1 MVMYM
6 TSKIYALIGPH
17 ASGKSTLIT
26 RLMEM
31 GIHYIPVYTT
41 RPPMDY
47 DKDSKTTVFL
57 SQSDFLKQDWIV
69 KVTYKGDYY
78 GLLKNDVLNALKT
91 EKISVTMLTINGVKQ
106 VSKLLTNNLETVFI
120 MVDYVT
126 LIDRMLKMGHN
137 NVDMKYHLEY
147 AENNGEFDNW
157 KNTDYVIKNIKDQ
170 EKSLD
175 QLMAIMG
182 LIGKTQVTKINQD

>member
-1 MVMYM
+1 
-6 TSKIYALIGPH
+6 
-17 ASGKSTLIT
+17 
-26 RLMEM
+26 
-31 GIHYIPVYTT
+31 
-41 RPPMDY
+41 
-47 DKDSKTTVFL
+47 
-57 SQSDFLKQDWIV
+57 
-69 KVTYKGDYY
+69 
-78 GLLKNDVLNALKT
+78 
-91 EKISVTMLTINGVKQ
+91 MLTINGVKQ
-106 VSKLLTNNLETVFI
+106 VSKLLTNNLETIFI

-182 LIGKTQVTKINQD
+182 LIGKTQVTKINS

>member
-1 MVMYM
+1 
-6 TSKIYALIGPH
+6 
-17 ASGKSTLIT
+17 
-26 RLMEM
+26 MEFDKNR
-31 GIHYIPVYTT
+31 TT
-41 RPPMDY
+41 T
-47 DKDSKTTVFL
+47 KFL

-157 KNTDYVIKNIKDQ
+157 KNTDFVIKNIKDP

-182 LIGKTQVTKINQD
+182 LIGKTQVTKINS

>member
-1 MVMYM
+1 M
-6 TSKIYALIGPH
+6 TNKIYALIGPH
-17 ASGKSTLIT
+17 ASGKSTLISK
-26 RLMEM
+26 LAQM
-31 GIHYIPVYTT
+31 GVHFIPVYTT
-41 RPPMDY
+41 RAPSEY
-47 DKDSKTTVFL
+47 DKNSEATKFL
-57 SQSDFLKQDWIV
+57 SQSDFLRQDWIV

-78 GLLKNDVLNALKT
+78 GLLKNDVLSALKT

-106 VSKLLTNNLETVFI
+106 VSKLLTNNLETIFI

-157 KNTDYVIKNIKDQ
+157 KSTNHVVKNIGDI
-170 EKSLD
+170 EKTVD

-182 LIGKTQVTKINQD
+182 LIGRVQVTKKA

>member
-17 ASGKSTLIT
+17 ASGKSTLIS
-26 RLMEM
+26 RLIEM
-31 GIHYIPVYTT
+31 GVHYIPVYTT
-41 RPPMDY
+41 RAPMEF
-47 DKDSKTTVFL
+47 DKNRTTTKFL

-157 KNTDYVIKNIKDQ
+157 KNTNYVIKNIKDP

-182 LIGKTQVTKINQD
+182 LIGKTQVTKINS

>member
-1 MVMYM
+1 M
-6 TSKIYALIGPH
+6 
-17 ASGKSTLIT
+17 
-26 RLMEM
+26 
-31 GIHYIPVYTT
+31 
-41 RPPMDY
+41 
-47 DKDSKTTVFL
+47 
-57 SQSDFLKQDWIV
+57 

-78 GLLKNDVLNALKT
+78 GLLKNDVLDALKT

-157 KNTDYVIKNIKDQ
+157 KNTDFVIKNIKDP

-182 LIGKTQVTKINQD
+182 LIGKTQVTKINS

>member
-1 MVMYM
+1 
-6 TSKIYALIGPH
+6 
-17 ASGKSTLIT
+17 
-26 RLMEM
+26 MEFDKNR
-31 GIHYIPVYTT
+31 TT
-41 RPPMDY
+41 T
-47 DKDSKTTVFL
+47 KFL

-78 GLLKNDVLNALKT
+78 GLLKNDVLDALKT

-157 KNTDYVIKNIKDQ
+157 KNTDFVIKNIKDP

-182 LIGKTQVTKINQD
+182 LIGKTQVTKINS